1 MIFRFF
7 YFFATIVHPSCLVSL
22 SSEVKISF
30 RLTFRAGFGLLALW
44 LLAAL
49 AVVVLVAAEF
59 SARQPATVALDVGI
73 SFMRLA
79 LPVFLVLLVQ
89 ELVTKEFDRKLY
101 LTSLT
106 YPRARTR
113 WLIGRIVAIGLLLFL
128 LLAAMAVLLAG
139 LVGHVSGTY
148 VQGSPVSLRLP
159 YLVTLLFLAV
169 DLLLVL
175 AIASFFAVTTTT
187 PSFVLIGTLGFV
199 LIART
204 YMPIVQLLQDADYLV
219 EKIADPK
226 LYKDSLSALNFVLPD
241 LGTLDVRMIA
251 LYDKM
256 AFLPGHWAL
265 LVGGALAY
273 AMALISLAAWRMNAR
288 QFS

>member
-1 MIFRFF
+1 M
-7 YFFATIVHPSCLVSL
+7 HPSCLVSL

-30 RLTFRAGFGLLALW
+30 RLIFRAGFGLLAFW
-44 LLAAL
+44 LLAAM

-73 SFMRLA
+73 SFIRLA
-79 LPVFLVLLVQ
+79 LPVLVVLMVQ
-89 ELVTKEFDRKLY
+89 ELVAKEFDRKLY

-113 WLIGRIVAIGLLLFL
+113 WLIGRIVAVALLLFF
-128 LLAAMAVLLAG
+128 LLAVMGGLLAG
-139 LVGHVSGTY
+139 LVSHVSGTY
-148 VQGSPVSLRLP
+148 SQGTSISLKFP
-159 YLVTLLFLAV
+159 YLLTLLFLAV
-169 DLLLVL
+169 DLFLAL

-187 PSFVLIGTLGFV
+187 PSFVLIGTLGSV

-204 YMPIVQLLQDADYLV
+204 YMPIIQLLQDADYLV
-219 EKIADPK
+219 KKIADPK
-226 LYKDSLSALNFVLPD
+226 LYKESLSALNFVLPD

-251 LYDKM
+251 LYNKM
-256 AFLPGHWAL
+256 AFLPGHWAM
-265 LVGGALAY
+265 LVSGVLAY
-273 AMALISLAAWRMNAR
+273 AVALISLAAWRMNAR

>member
-1 MIFRFF
+1 MI
-7 YFFATIVHPSCLVSL
+7 PSCLVPLL
-22 SSEVKISF
+22 SEIKISF
-30 RLTFRAGFGLLALW
+30 RLTFRAGFGLLAFW
-44 LLAAL
+44 MLLAL
-49 AVVVLVAAEF
+49 TVVVLVAAEF

-73 SFMRLA
+73 SFIRLA
-79 LPVFLVLLVQ
+79 LPVLVVLLVQ
-89 ELVTKEFDRKLY
+89 ELVAKEFDRKLY
-101 LTSLT
+101 LVSLT

-113 WLIGRIVAIGLLLFL
+113 WLIGRVAAIGWLVFL
-128 LLAAMAVLLAG
+128 LLAVMAAILAG
-139 LVGHVSGTY
+139 LVNHVSGSY
-148 VQGSPVSLRLP
+148 AQSSSVSLRLP

-187 PSFVLIGTLGFV
+187 PSFVLIGTLGFI

-204 YMPIVQLLQDADYLV
+204 YMPIIQLLQDADYLV

-251 LYDKM
+251 LYNKM
-256 AFLPGHWAL
+256 AFLPGHWAM
-265 LVGGALAY
+265 LVGGVLAY
-273 AMALISLAAWRMNAR
+273 AVALISLAAWRMKTR
-288 QFS
+288 QFN

>member
-1 MIFRFF
+1 M
-7 YFFATIVHPSCLVSL
+7 HPSCLVSL

-30 RLTFRAGFGLLALW
+30 RLIFRAGFGLLAFW
-44 LLAAL
+44 LLAAM

-73 SFMRLA
+73 SFIRLA
-79 LPVFLVLLVQ
+79 LPVLVVLLVQ
-89 ELVTKEFDRKLY
+89 ELVAKEFDRKLY

-113 WLIGRIVAIGLLLFL
+113 WLIGRIVAVALLLFF
-128 LLAAMAVLLAG
+128 LLAVMGGLLAG
-139 LVGHVSGTY
+139 LVSHVSGTY
-148 VQGSPVSLRLP
+148 SQGTSISLKFP

-169 DLLLVL
+169 DLFLAL

-187 PSFVLIGTLGFV
+187 PSFVLIGTLGSV

-204 YMPIVQLLQDADYLV
+204 YMPIIQLLQDADYLV
-219 EKIADPK
+219 KKIADPK
-226 LYKDSLSALNFVLPD
+226 LYKESLSALNFVLPD

-251 LYDKM
+251 LYNKM
-256 AFLPGHWAL
+256 AFLPGHWAM
-265 LVGGALAY
+265 LVGGVLAY
-273 AMALISLAAWRMNAR
+273 AVALISLAAWRMNAR